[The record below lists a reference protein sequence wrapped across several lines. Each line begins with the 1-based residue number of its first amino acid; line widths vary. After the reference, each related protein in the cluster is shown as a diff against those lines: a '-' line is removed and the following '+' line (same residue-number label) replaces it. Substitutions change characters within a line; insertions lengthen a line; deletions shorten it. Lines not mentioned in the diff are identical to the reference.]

1 MEQIDNILKY
11 NEFELNSLSYKDAL
25 KDDNRSCTQYY
36 FSFLRKNHL
45 IFFSFYPNKD
55 YNSQIIKIFLFFF
68 FFSSNFTINA
78 LFFTD
83 ETMHKI
89 YIDEGSFNLNYQIP
103 QIIYSSLISGV
114 INALIK
120 YLSLTEKSIISIKQ
134 YSDIENMD
142 KKVKKSLGEMKL
154 KFVLF
159 FLISFILIFG
169 FWFYVACFCGVYVN
183 TQIQLIK
190 DTLISFCLSFIY
202 PFFIYLIPS
211 ILRFCSLKTVK
222 CKKQCLYKISKLF

>member
-1 MEQIDNILKY
+1 M
-11 NEFELNSLSYKDAL
+11 
-25 KDDNRSCTQYY
+25 
-36 FSFLRKNHL
+36 

-120 YLSLTEKSIISIKQ
+120 YLSLTEKSVISIKQ
-134 YSDIENMD
+134 FTDIENMD

-154 KFVLF
+154 NFVLF
-159 FLISFILIFG
+159 FLISFILIFC
-169 FWFYVACFCGVYVN
+169 FWFYVACFCGIYVN

-190 DTLISFCLSFIY
+190 DTIISFIFTFIY
-202 PFFIYLIPS
+202 PVFVCLVPAL
-211 ILRFCSLKTVK
+211 LRFCSLKS
-222 CKKQCLYKISKLF
+222 KKYKKELLYKLSELF

>member
-1 MEQIDNILKY
+1 
-11 NEFELNSLSYKDAL
+11 
-25 KDDNRSCTQYY
+25 
-36 FSFLRKNHL
+36 
-45 IFFSFYPNKD
+45 
-55 YNSQIIKIFLFFF
+55 
-68 FFSSNFTINA
+68 
-78 LFFTD
+78 
-83 ETMHKI
+83 MHKI

-154 KFVLF
+154 KFILF
-159 FLISFILIFG
+159 FLISFFLIFG

-222 CKKQCLYKISKLF
+222 CKKQCLYKISNLF

>member
-1 MEQIDNILKY
+1 MKF

-25 KDDNRSCTQYY
+25 KDDNRRCIQYY

-83 ETMHKI
+83 ETMHKV
-89 YIDEGSFNLNYQIP
+89 YIDEGSFILNYQIP

-120 YLSLTEKSIISIKQ
+120 YLSLTEKSVISIKQ

-159 FLISFILIFG
+159 FLISFILIFC
-169 FWFYVACFCGVYVN
+169 FWFYVACFCGIYVN

-190 DTLISFCLSFIY
+190 DTLLSFCLSFIY

-222 CKKQCLYKISKLF
+222 CKKQCLYKISNLF